1 MEGKLKA
8 RSSGSIPSTLGR
20 QIGVLPVGNPPPRA
34 RRPNPRQVLPPPPQ
48 RKFADVSSGP
58 VQYSEANSATLND
71 NTVSVGRTRNDQLS
85 AKSGKVKVKQ
95 TSPPTSDL
103 TSRPLSK
110 KYVPSPPSSSRSVR
124 SLGSSA
130 KVKDTLSSARS
141 TTNRSDIEAE
151 REEEFWEKKPSK
163 TVTEQ
168 EILDQNQ
175 ETDVSRIY
183 DINLHAAELTVVPK
197 LEKFPNLRVLDLS
210 CNYIER
216 IENLDQSRD
225 IRELKLYDNRITTIE
240 NLKNLKELVTLQLQY
255 NKLKQLGKGLTALTK
270 LRTLRVDCNKILRL
284 DAAELSCCVHLTSIN
299 ISYNLVDSLSALN
312 YLPNLEECYA
322 AGNRIKT
329 IELSRCKKLQD
340 IDVSKNRITD
350 LSGIKSLPHLQTLN
364 ISSNQIA
371 SLKPLGKSKSLQ
383 ELYASGNRI
392 SDLSFIPDF
401 FPRLE
406 IFNISC
412 NNIKSLDEVCVLER
426 CEDIA
431 ELFLYENPFCA
442 PGAEHSH
449 YMGEVQAVIPQLE
462 ILDGAHIKRH
472 TQRGAPLMRPMS
484 ASTIISVR
492 QVETQM
498 KAMDNEMASFE
509 KNILDRFESLRS
521 SCGLDVNSSPLST
534 RNPVPAPSLTSQR
547 PSSKSSSRSKIRDA
561 LQFAS
566 QNLDDAA

>member
-1 MEGKLKA
+1 M
-8 RSSGSIPSTLGR
+8 
-20 QIGVLPVGNPPPRA
+20 
-34 RRPNPRQVLPPPPQ
+34 
-48 RKFADVSSGP
+48 
-58 VQYSEANSATLND
+58 
-71 NTVSVGRTRNDQLS
+71 
-85 AKSGKVKVKQ
+85 
-95 TSPPTSDL
+95 
-103 TSRPLSK
+103 
-110 KYVPSPPSSSRSVR
+110 
-124 SLGSSA
+124 
-130 KVKDTLSSARS
+130 
-141 TTNRSDIEAE
+141 
-151 REEEFWEKKPSK
+151 
-163 TVTEQ
+163 
-168 EILDQNQ
+168 
-175 ETDVSRIY
+175 
-183 DINLHAAELTVVPK
+183 
-197 LEKFPNLRVLDLS
+197 
-210 CNYIER
+210 
-216 IENLDQSRD
+216 
-225 IRELKLYDNRITTIE
+225 
-240 NLKNLKELVTLQLQY
+240 
-255 NKLKQLGKGLTALTK
+255 
-270 LRTLRVDCNKILRL
+270 
-284 DAAELSCCVHLTSIN
+284 
-299 ISYNLVDSLSALN
+299 SALN

-547 PSSKSSSRSKIRDA
+547 PQVKV
-561 LQFAS
+561 
-566 QNLDDAA
+566 AAAPR